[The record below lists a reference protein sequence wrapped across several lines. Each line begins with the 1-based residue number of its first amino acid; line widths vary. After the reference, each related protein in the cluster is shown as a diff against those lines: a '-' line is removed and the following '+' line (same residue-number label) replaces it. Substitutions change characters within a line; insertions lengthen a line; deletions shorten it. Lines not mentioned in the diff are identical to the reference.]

1 MRSIGFVLENEH
13 DPLEARPA
21 NTEHTGHLHFGV
33 SRARRG
39 TVTLVANYAL
49 LLVEPSRSLPFADSE
64 ARSPPPFL
72 EIGTYLRSPHAPL
85 RFVA

>member
-1 MRSIGFVLENEH
+1 VRSVGFVSENER

-21 NTEHTGHLHFGV
+21 NTEQTWHLHFGV

-39 TVTLVANYAL
+39 TATLVANYAL
-49 LLVEPSRSLPFADSE
+49 LPVEPSRSLPFADSE
-64 ARSPPPFL
+64 SRSPPPFL
-72 EIGTYLRSPHAPL
+72 EIGKPHAPL